1 FWVNNNFTIALLS
14 LIIIEVAIFSFMESA
29 ACLPRSGF
37 VQQRHALGSS
47 LSLTTGDGGAG
58 LKERIEIMRIE
69 QLAKEVMNLSLE
81 ERAELAQRLLISL
94 DEAPPSEIE
103 RLWMQE
109 AERRLQEFRKGNVQG
124 IPSEDVFRRA
134 ISEIS

>member
-1 FWVNNNFTIALLS
+1 
-14 LIIIEVAIFSFMESA
+14 
-29 ACLPRSGF
+29 
-37 VQQRHALGSS
+37 
-47 LSLTTGDGGAG
+47 
-58 LKERIEIMRIE
+58 MRIE

-94 DEAPPSEIE
+94 DEAPSSEIE

-109 AERRLQEFRKGNVQG
+109 AERRLKEFLEGKVQG

>member
-1 FWVNNNFTIALLS
+1 M
-14 LIIIEVAIFSFMESA
+14 LI
-29 ACLPRSGF
+29 L
-37 VQQRHALGSS
+37 QRPIRISP
-47 LSLTTGDGGAG
+47 AG
-58 LKERIEIMRIE
+58 PKERIKAMQLE

-81 ERAELAQRLLISL
+81 ERAELAQRLLVSL

-109 AERRLQEFRKGNVQG
+109 AERRLKEFREGKVQG
-124 IPSEDVFRRA
+124 IPAEDVFRRA